1 MKIRDTHIRNLLRE
15 SRELAGHLF
24 NNANHNA
31 EILQAAE
38 KAQQIQKSL
47 WLLIVNMFDLTIDDV
62 DNMKEKLGEFEY
74 NIVREMVT
82 DMKRKQAKS

>member
-1 MKIRDTHIRNLLRE
+1 LRE